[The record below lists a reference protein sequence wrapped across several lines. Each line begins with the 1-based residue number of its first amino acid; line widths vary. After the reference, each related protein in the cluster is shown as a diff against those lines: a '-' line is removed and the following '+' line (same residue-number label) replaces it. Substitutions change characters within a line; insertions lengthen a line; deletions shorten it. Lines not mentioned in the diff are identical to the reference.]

1 MRFLQR
7 NLSDFLMFVWKPCF
21 EMSMRNLKNKTELK
35 KDQCEALIEVF
46 LKEILLIFKFLCG
59 HRFFK

>member
-1 MRFLQR
+1 MRFVQR

-46 LKEILLIFKFLCG
+46 LKEILLIF
-59 HRFFK
+59 